1 MDANV
6 AIGIGLT
13 VGVAAGGVGIGQ
25 GIAVNG
31 ALGGMARQPD
41 LSRFIS
47 TQMLIGLAFP
57 ELCFL
62 LSFLIGFLLLSKVST
77 PAAGTSSMLSPAQ
90 SAPSGRPIAKSVA
103 LNDGSGKFVVFA

>member
-77 PAAGTSSMLSPAQ
+77 PATGTTML
-90 SAPSGRPIAKSVA
+90 APMHSVPNMTPVHKSVA
-103 LNDGSGKFVVFA
+103 LTDGTGRVVVFS

>member
-77 PAAGTSSMLSPAQ
+77 PAAGAGSMLSPMH
-90 SAPSGRPIAKSVA
+90 SVPNMAPVQKSVA
-103 LNDGSGKFVVFA
+103 LNDGTGRVVVFN

>member
-6 AIGIGLT
+6 AIGIGLA
-13 VGVAAGGVGIGQ
+13 VGVAACGVGIGQ

-31 ALGGMARQPD
+31 ALNGMARQPE
-41 LSRFIS
+41 LSKFIS

-62 LSFLIGFLLLSKVST
+62 LSFVIGLLLLGKVST
-77 PAAGTSSMLSPAQ
+77 PTTGTSMLQPEHQIRTTQSPA
-90 SAPSGRPIAKSVA
+90 KSFA
-103 LNDGSGKFVVFA
+103 LNDGSGRFIVFG